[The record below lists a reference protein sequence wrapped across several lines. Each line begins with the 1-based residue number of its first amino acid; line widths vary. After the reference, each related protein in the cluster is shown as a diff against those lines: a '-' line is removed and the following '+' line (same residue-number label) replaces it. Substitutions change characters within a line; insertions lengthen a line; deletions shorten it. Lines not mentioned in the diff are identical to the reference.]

1 MWITVTVCTYV
12 LSTMAAVRPPQLQ
25 PGRASPV
32 LGVDSLL
39 LNSDYT
45 HIPAP
50 EHQLRNLGR
59 FIFVSSLPKAM
70 PGQVPVE

>member
-12 LSTMAAVRPPQLQ
+12 LSTMAAVHAPQLQ
-25 PGRASPV
+25 PRQDSPV

-39 LNSDYT
+39 LNSDST
-45 HIPAP
+45 HNAAP
-50 EHQLRNLGR
+50 EHQLLNLGR